1 VIPGNRYF
9 TTTRLHQELAGG
21 RFTDVII
28 DEAHEPDSLHPFKGN
43 VDLNK
48 LELVLRKN
56 PDRVPYVCVG
66 ATVSMAGGQPIALGN
81 LRAVNALCQ
90 RYGVK
95 VMRIA
100 ENAYCIQER
109 EEEQPGRTI
118 AQIVL
123 DLCRCSDGCTMSAK
137 KDPLANIGGFGR

>member
-1 VIPGNRYF
+1 M
-9 TTTRLHQELAGG
+9 
-21 RFTDVII
+21 II
-28 DEAHEPDSLHPFKGN
+28 DEAHDPDSLHPFKGN

-48 LELVLRKN
+48 LELVLRKS

-66 ATVSMAGGQPIALGN
+66 ATVNIAGGKPIALEN
-81 LRAVNALCQ
+81 LRAVYALSQ

-95 VMRIA
+95 VMRIT
-100 ENAYCIQER
+100 ENAYCIQQR
-109 EEEQPGRTI
+109 EEEQAGRTI

-137 KDPLANIGGFGR
+137 KDPLANIGDFFR